1 MRQYINMENFNS
13 DPKPGRLILPL
24 VLIGMIA
31 TTFTFINRV
40 ATQNEL
46 EIIEENISTDETAVE
61 TTEEPSTTSTTTTTI
76 PEDVVSYLEEITGE
90 KIQAIELGKKVL
102 ETNQRWDDKVTTYQ
116 EAQQEFQDFI
126 DDFENFAGIFSEP
139 GPPSSQASL
148 VSTHDELTILVNLIY
163 EDTLELLEGLTA
175 PDTGE
180 RRTAALESF
189 NSNLDLF
196 IERVEQIVA
205 SATSS

>member
-1 MRQYINMENFNS
+1 MQNFES

-31 TTFTFINRV
+31 TTYTFINRV
-40 ATQNEL
+40 ATQNNL
-46 EIIEENISTDETAVE
+46 EIVDSSVV
-61 TTEEPSTTSTTTTTI
+61 TEETVAEVVEEPTTSTSTTTTI
-76 PEDVVSYLEEITGE
+76 PEETVQYLEEITGE

-102 ETNQRWDDKVTTYQ
+102 ETNQRWDDKATTYQ
-116 EAQQEFQDFI
+116 EAQVEFQEFI
-126 DDFENFAGIFSEP
+126 DDFADFVIVFTSP
-139 GPPSSQASL
+139 GPPSSDASL
-148 VSTHDELTILVNLIY
+148 SSSHDELTILVSLIY
-163 EDTLELLEGLTA
+163 EDTEELLEGLTA

-180 RRTAALESF
+180 RRSAALESF

-196 IERVEQIVA
+196 IERIEQVVA

>member
-1 MRQYINMENFNS
+1 MQNFES

-31 TTFTFINRV
+31 TTYTFINRV
-40 ATQNEL
+40 ATQNNL
-46 EIIEENISTDETAVE
+46 EIVDSSVVTEETVAEAVE
-61 TTEEPSTTSTTTTTI
+61 EPTTSTSTTTTI
-76 PEDVVSYLEEITGE
+76 PEETVQYLEEITGE

-116 EAQQEFQDFI
+116 EAQVEFQEFI
-126 DDFENFAGIFSEP
+126 DDFADFVIVFTSP
-139 GPPSSQASL
+139 GPPSSDASL
-148 VSTHDELTILVNLIY
+148 SSSHDELTILVGLIY
-163 EDTLELLEGLTA
+163 EDTEELLEGLTA

-180 RRTAALESF
+180 RRSAALESF

-196 IERVEQIVA
+196 IERIEQIVA

>member
-1 MRQYINMENFNS
+1 MQNFES

-31 TTFTFINRV
+31 TTYTFINRV
-40 ATQNEL
+40 ATQNNL
-46 EIIEENISTDETAVE
+46 EIVDSSVV
-61 TTEEPSTTSTTTTTI
+61 TEETVAEVVEEPTTSTSTTTTI
-76 PEDVVSYLEEITGE
+76 PEETVQYLEEITGE

-116 EAQQEFQDFI
+116 EAQVEFQEFI
-126 DDFENFAGIFSEP
+126 DDFADFVIVFTSP
-139 GPPSSQASL
+139 GPPSSDASL
-148 VSTHDELTILVNLIY
+148 SSSHDELTILVNLIY
-163 EDTLELLEGLTA
+163 EDTEELLEGLTA

-180 RRTAALESF
+180 RRSAALESF

-196 IERVEQIVA
+196 IERIEQIVA

>member
-1 MRQYINMENFNS
+1 MQNFES

-31 TTFTFINRV
+31 TTYTFINRV
-40 ATQNEL
+40 ATQNNL
-46 EIIEENISTDETAVE
+46 EIVDSSVV
-61 TTEEPSTTSTTTTTI
+61 TEETMAEVVEEPTTSTSTTTTI
-76 PEDVVSYLEEITGE
+76 PEETVQYLEEITGE

-116 EAQQEFQDFI
+116 EAQVEFQEFI
-126 DDFENFAGIFSEP
+126 DDFADFVIVFTSP
-139 GPPSSQASL
+139 GPPSSDASL
-148 VSTHDELTILVNLIY
+148 SSSHDELTILVGLIY
-163 EDTLELLEGLTA
+163 EDTEELLEGLTA

-180 RRTAALESF
+180 RRSAALESF

-196 IERVEQIVA
+196 IERIEQVVA

>member
-1 MRQYINMENFNS
+1 METYNS

-31 TTFTFINRV
+31 TTYTFINRV
-40 ATQNEL
+40 ATNNDIDL
-46 EIIEENISTDETAVE
+46 VSNDTTTTSI
-61 TTEEPSTTSTTTTTI
+61 TEEIVDTTTSTTTTTI
-76 PEDVVSYLEEITGE
+76 PEDVVNYLEEITGE

-102 ETNQRWDDKVTTYQ
+102 ETNQRWDDKSTTYQ
-116 EAQQEFQDFI
+116 EAQVEFQEFI
-126 DDFENFAGIFSEP
+126 DDFASFVDIFTNP
-139 GPPSSQASL
+139 GPPNTNSSL
-148 VSTHDELTILVNLIY
+148 VSSHEELTILVNLIAD
-163 EDTLELLEGLTA
+163 DTLELLEGLTA

-180 RRTAALESF
+180 RRSAALDSF

-196 IERVEQIVA
+196 IDKVEQVVA